1 MTAVAAVSVLALT
14 VGLSLG
20 RPRIGWLKIE
30 HSRAALIGAFL
41 SIALGILPV
50 PAAIS
55 ALGILAFPLL
65 TIASL
70 MIITVIAEQAGLFD
84 LLARRLARDAG
95 GNGWRLFAF
104 LFFGGTVVGS
114 VFTNDAAVLIFT
126 PLVFHLAEDVA
137 DEGWGAGAALAFY
150 FAVLYVGN
158 LVGAFVISNP
168 INIVVSAFFGIRFGE
183 YARWMILPAL
193 VSIVVSFLGLAL
205 FFRKAMPSTYR
216 IPAPPKLD
224 TRHLRFLG
232 VCVLV
237 LALTLAGFFSEG
249 WTGVPPWLVAFAGA
263 LVLLGLH
270 AAMNGASPASVL
282 RRVGWDVLIFVA
294 GIFLVARGL
303 REAGLTD
310 SIGAFLAAVSGKS
323 LWTLTFATGLVAAVS
338 SAVIN
343 NHPTAQIMAHAIAGL
358 GLPPFETRMA
368 VFSALVGGDLGPKM
382 LPIGSLAALIWFRI
396 LRNKGISI
404 PYSLYIRIGVP
415 VTLAAVFL
423 SILTLNL
430 ESLFFDR

>member
-20 RPRIGWLKIE
+20 RPRIGWLRIQ
-30 HSRAALIGAFL
+30 HSGAAVIGAVL
-41 SIALGILPV
+41 SVVLGVLPLS
-50 PAAIS
+50 AAIS

-70 MIITVIAEQAGLFD
+70 MVTTVIADQAGLFD

-126 PLVFHLAEDVA
+126 PLVYHLAEDAA
-137 DEGWGAGAALAFY
+137 DEEWSAGSALAFY
-150 FAVLYVGN
+150 FAVLYIGN

-193 VSIVVSFLGLAL
+193 VSIVVSFLGLAF
-205 FFRKAMPSTYR
+205 FFRKVMPSTYR
-216 IPAPPKLD
+216 VPGPIVIDA
-224 TRHLRFLG
+224 RRLRFLA
-232 VCVLV
+232 VCLLV
-237 LALTLAGFFSEG
+237 LALTLVGFFSEG
-249 WTGVPPWLVAFAGA
+249 WTGVPPWLVAFSGA

-270 AAMNGASPASVL
+270 TAMNGASPVSVL
-282 RRVGWDVLIFVA
+282 RGVGWDVLIFVA

-310 SIGAFLAAVSGKS
+310 SIGSFLAAVSAKS
-323 LWTLTFATGLVAAVS
+323 LWALTFATGLVAAVS
-338 SAVIN
+338 SAIIN

-358 GLPPFETRMA
+358 HLPPFETRMA

-396 LRNKGISI
+396 LRNKGVSI

-415 VTLAAVFL
+415 VTLAAVLL

-430 ESLFFDR
+430 EALFLAR